1 MLAKT
6 GLSSYN
12 IFVVLTSWNGA
23 VGSATD
29 S

>member
-6 GLSSYN
+6 GLCSYN
-12 IFVVLTSWNGA
+12 YFVVLTSWNGA